1 MNKTGCHCGS
11 VQVYNG
17 KSGRLAAMVC
27 FLSAVYVE
35 VIDLEWMSGRVV
47 SGLTEG
53 KCGNNSLG
61 EHRTV

>member
-1 MNKTGCHCGS
+1 
-11 VQVYNG
+11 
-17 KSGRLAAMVC
+17 MVC
-27 FLSAVYVE
+27 FLSAAYVE